1 MATVET
7 TACWR
12 CGAPSQR
19 QGSALLC
26 ASCLEMLAEIATLH
40 HRPVPTSGER
50 GLHNEDLC
58 VSARMTP
65 PRRLRVRGR

>member
-19 QGSALLC
+19 QGQRSTLC
-26 ASCLEMLAEIATLH
+26 LTCLEMLAEIATLH

-50 GLHNEDLC
+50 GCTMRICALVL
-58 VSARMTP
+58 V
-65 PRRLRVRGR
+65 